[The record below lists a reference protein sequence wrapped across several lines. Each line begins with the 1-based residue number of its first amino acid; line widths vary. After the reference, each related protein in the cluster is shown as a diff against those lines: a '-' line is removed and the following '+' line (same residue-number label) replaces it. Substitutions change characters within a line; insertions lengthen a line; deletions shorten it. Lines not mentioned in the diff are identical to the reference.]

1 MKELFVFPKME
12 VVNLPEGE
20 TVTASIVLPFFPFFD
35 EYNLEDI
42 MK

>member
-1 MKELFVFPKME
+1 MKKLFVFPEVE
-12 VVNLPEGE
+12 VVVLPESE

-35 EYNLEDI
+35 EYDLEDI